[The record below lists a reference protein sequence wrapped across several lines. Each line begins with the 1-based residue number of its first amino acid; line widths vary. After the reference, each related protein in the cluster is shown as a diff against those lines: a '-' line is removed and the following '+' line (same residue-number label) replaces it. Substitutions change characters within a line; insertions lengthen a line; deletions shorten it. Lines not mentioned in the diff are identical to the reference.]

1 MYNFSEFE
9 KNNSEDCFKSG
20 KFFPKSYNLENKEEC
35 RSFFKHIKSAE
46 YKKLKETEPVVFI
59 TKISWGSSRGNGV
72 EILNDLREVRLRR
85 KYDNGKL
92 CGQVLDNLMA

>member
-1 MYNFSEFE
+1 
-9 KNNSEDCFKSG
+9 
-20 KFFPKSYNLENKEEC
+20 
-35 RSFFKHIKSAE
+35 
-46 YKKLKETEPVVFI
+46 VFI